1 MQLKPFLLD
10 AWLDQ
15 YEHDIEFNLAASTG
29 PTWTVNDI
37 LALADDETRH
47 RFLNHNLV
55 YSRPAGA
62 DSLRE
67 AIAEMQRVPVEAV
80 QIVTGASE
88 ALVAL
93 MWLAAEPG
101 ANVIIP
107 LPGFTT
113 FSALPESLGLETRFY
128 RVRRENGFRI
138 DPDEI
143 KRLAD
148 SKTKLIL
155 VNSPHNPTG
164 ATIGDGEMEALHDF
178 TAERGIQLVSDEV
191 YHPIYHGRPT
201 KSAARLPHAT
211 VIADLSKAFS
221 IAGVRTGWMIE
232 HDAQR
237 RQQYWTARAYFS
249 ICNTTTGE
257 ILSEI
262 AIRKRDV
269 VLGKTQEAATRN
281 LKLLERFMADHRD
294 VLGWIPPQGGMTAF
308 PWLVSGENAPPVL
321 PGRHRAWNPA
331 GSRRLLRCALAF
343 PPGLCRRRRQFLQ
356 GARPL
361 RSIRKELVGEDGHS
375 MTGNLLRRDQQYLI
389 VVIPTAERSGGG
401 GICFRAYAGKRSA
414 SKLIQKSCDQ
424 APRCN
429 PFHQSRTRDFAVF
442 PRTTSGLRCRRT
454 ARRRSGLRRV
464 SGCPL
469 LVWQADAMTI

>member
-37 LALADDETRH
+37 LALGDDETRH
-47 RFLNHNLV
+47 RFLNHKLI

-62 DSLRE
+62 NSLRE
-67 AIAEMQRVPVEAV
+67 AIAEMQRVPAESV

-113 FSALPESLGLETRFY
+113 FSALPESLGLETRCY
-128 RVRRENGFRI
+128 RMRRENGFLI
-138 DPDEI
+138 DLDEI

-164 ATIGDGEMEALHDF
+164 ATIGDDEMEALHNF
-178 TAERGIQLVSDEV
+178 TAEHGIQLVSDEV
-191 YHPIYHGRPT
+191 YHPIYHGRQV

-221 IAGVRTGWMIE
+221 IAGVRTGWMVE

-249 ICNTTTGE
+249 ICNNTTGE

-269 VLGKTQEAATRN
+269 VLGKAQETATRN
-281 LKLLERFMADHRD
+281 LKLLEGFMADHRHL
-294 VLGWIPPQGGMTAF
+294 LGWIPPRGGMTAF
-308 PWLVSGENAPPVL
+308 PWLVSGETDRLFCQAATEHGILLAPGDCFDTPSHFRLGFAAAGANFSEALERFGAFVKSWS
-321 PGRHRAWNPA
+321 AKMVPA
-331 GSRRLLRCALAF
+331 
-343 PPGLCRRRRQFLQ
+343 
-356 GARPL
+356 
-361 RSIRKELVGEDGHS
+361 
-375 MTGNLLRRDQQYLI
+375 
-389 VVIPTAERSGGG
+389 
-401 GICFRAYAGKRSA
+401 
-414 SKLIQKSCDQ
+414 
-424 APRCN
+424 
-429 PFHQSRTRDFAVF
+429 
-442 PRTTSGLRCRRT
+442 
-454 ARRRSGLRRV
+454 
-464 SGCPL
+464 
-469 LVWQADAMTI
+469 

>member
-15 YEHDIEFNLAASTG
+15 YEHQIEFNLAASTG
-29 PTWTVNDI
+29 PVWTVNDI
-37 LALADDETRH
+37 LALADDETRD
-47 RFLNHNLV
+47 RFLNQKLV

-67 AIAEMQRVPVEAV
+67 AIAEMQGVPVEAV

-88 ALVAL
+88 ALVVL

-113 FSALPESLGLETRFY
+113 FSALPESLGMETRFY

-138 DPDEI
+138 DLDEI

-148 SKTKLIL
+148 AKTKLIL

-164 ATIGDGEMEALHDF
+164 ATVGDDEMEALHDF

-191 YHPIYHGRPT
+191 YHPIYHGRKT

-211 VIADLSKAFS
+211 VISDLSKAFS

-237 RQQYWTARAYFS
+237 RKQYWNARAYFS
-249 ICNTTTGE
+249 ISNTTTGE
-257 ILSEI
+257 TLSEI
-262 AIRKRDV
+262 AIRKRDA
-269 VLGKTQEAATRN
+269 VLSRAQETATRN
-281 LKLLERFMADHRD
+281 LKLLEIFMADHRD

-308 PWLVSGENAPPVL
+308 PWLLSGENE
-321 PGRHRAWNPA
+321 
-331 GSRRLLRCALAF
+331 
-343 PPGLCRRRRQFLQ
+343 
-356 GARPL
+356 RPFC
-361 RSIRKELVGEDGHS
+361 
-375 MTGNLLRRDQQYLI
+375 QAA
-389 VVIPTAERSGGG
+389 AER
-401 GICFRAYAGKRSA
+401 GILLAPGDCFDVPSHFRLGFAAAGNDFSRALDRFGAFVKSWSA
-414 SKLIQKSCDQ
+414 KM
-424 APRCN
+424 
-429 PFHQSRTRDFAVF
+429 V
-442 PRTTSGLRCRRT
+442 T
-454 ARRRSGLRRV
+454 A
-464 SGCPL
+464 
-469 LVWQADAMTI
+469 

>member
-1 MQLKPFLLD
+1 VQLKPFLLD

-29 PTWTVNDI
+29 PAWTVNEI
-37 LALADDETRH
+37 LALADDGTRQ
-47 RFLNHNLV
+47 RFLHHNLV

-67 AIAEMQRVPVEAV
+67 AIAEMEGVPVDAV
-80 QIVTGASE
+80 QVVTGASE

-113 FSALPESLGLETRFY
+113 FSALPESLGVETRFY

-143 KRLAD
+143 RQLAD
-148 SKTKLIL
+148 ANTKLIL
-155 VNSPHNPTG
+155 VNTPHNPTG
-164 ATIGDGEMEALHDF
+164 AIIGDEEMEALHDF
-178 TAERGIQLVSDEV
+178 TAARGIQLVSDEV
-191 YHPIYHGRPT
+191 YHPIYHGTRS
-201 KSAARLPHAT
+201 KSAARLPQAT
-211 VIADLSKAFS
+211 VISDLSKAFS

-232 HDAQR
+232 HDARR

-249 ICNTTTGE
+249 ICNNTTGE

-269 VLGKTQEAATRN
+269 VLGKTQEAASRN
-281 LKLLERFMADHRD
+281 LKLLDRFMTEHRD

-308 PWLVSGENAPPVL
+308 PWLVSGENERPFCQAATEHGILLAPGDCFDMPSHFRL
-321 PGRHRAWNPA
+321 GFAAA
-331 GSRRLLRCALAF
+331 GDNFSQALDRFGTFVKSWSA
-343 PPGLCRRRRQFLQ
+343 
-356 GARPL
+356 
-361 RSIRKELVGEDGHS
+361 KMV
-375 MTGNLLRRDQQYLI
+375 
-389 VVIPTAERSGGG
+389 TA
-401 GICFRAYAGKRSA
+401 
-414 SKLIQKSCDQ
+414 
-424 APRCN
+424 
-429 PFHQSRTRDFAVF
+429 
-442 PRTTSGLRCRRT
+442 
-454 ARRRSGLRRV
+454 
-464 SGCPL
+464 
-469 LVWQADAMTI
+469 

>member
-1 MQLKPFLLD
+1 MQFKPFLLD

-15 YEHDIEFNLAASTG
+15 YEHGIEFNLAASTG
-29 PTWTVNDI
+29 PHWTVNDI

-47 RFLNHNLV
+47 RFLNHELI

-67 AIAEMQRVPVEAV
+67 AIGEMQGVPVEAV

-128 RVRRENGFRI
+128 RVPRENGFRI

-148 SKTKLIL
+148 SKTRLIL

-164 ATIGDGEMEALHDF
+164 AVIGESEMEALHDF

-191 YHPIYHGRPT
+191 YHPIYHGGQGHGGQGHGEQEHGRST
-201 KSAARLPHAT
+201 RSAARLPHAT

-232 HDAQR
+232 HDARR

-249 ICNTTTGE
+249 ISNTTTGE

-269 VLGKTQEAATRN
+269 VLGRAQETATRN
-281 LKLLERFMADHRD
+281 LKLLECFMADHRD

-308 PWLVSGENAPPVL
+308 PWLVSGEDARAFCKAATEHGILLAPGDCFDVPS
-321 PGRHRAWNPA
+321 HF
-331 GSRRLLRCALAF
+331 RLGFAA
-343 PPGLCRRRRQFLQ
+343 
-356 GARPL
+356 
-361 RSIRKELVGEDGHS
+361 SGEDFS
-375 MTGNLLRRDQQYLI
+375 RALDRFAAFVKSWSAKM
-389 VVIPTAERSGGG
+389 VTA
-401 GICFRAYAGKRSA
+401 
-414 SKLIQKSCDQ
+414 
-424 APRCN
+424 
-429 PFHQSRTRDFAVF
+429 
-442 PRTTSGLRCRRT
+442 
-454 ARRRSGLRRV
+454 
-464 SGCPL
+464 
-469 LVWQADAMTI
+469 

>member
-10 AWLDQ
+10 VWLDQ
-15 YEHDIEFNLAASTG
+15 YEHGIDFNLAASTG

-47 RFLNHNLV
+47 RFLNHRLV

-88 ALVAL
+88 ALLAL

-101 ANVIIP
+101 ANVILP
-107 LPGFTT
+107 QPGFTT

-148 SKTKLIL
+148 AKTKLIL

-164 ATIGDGEMEALHDF
+164 ATIRDAEMEALHDF
-178 TAERGIQLVSDEV
+178 TTEHGIQLVSDEV
-191 YHPIYHGRPT
+191 YHPIYHGKQT

-232 HDAQR
+232 HDAKR

-249 ICNTTTGE
+249 ISNTTTGE
-257 ILSEI
+257 MLSEI
-262 AIRKRDV
+262 AIRNRDA
-269 VLGKTQEAATRN
+269 VLGKTQEVATRN
-281 LKLLERFMADHRD
+281 LKLLERFMAEHRD
-294 VLGWIPPQGGMTAF
+294 VLAWIPPQGGMTAF
-308 PWLVSGENAPPVL
+308 PWLVSGENA
-321 PGRHRAWNPA
+321 
-331 GSRRLLRCALAF
+331 
-343 PPGLCRRRRQFLQ
+343 
-356 GARPL
+356 RPF
-361 RSIRKELVGEDGHS
+361 S
-375 MTGNLLRRDQQYLI
+375 QAA
-389 VVIPTAERSGGG
+389 AER
-401 GICFRAYAGKRSA
+401 GILLAPGDCFDAPSHFRLGFAAAGDNFAKALDGFGAFVKSWSA
-414 SKLIQKSCDQ
+414 KMI
-424 APRCN
+424 
-429 PFHQSRTRDFAVF
+429 
-442 PRTTSGLRCRRT
+442 T
-454 ARRRSGLRRV
+454 A
-464 SGCPL
+464 
-469 LVWQADAMTI
+469 

>member
-15 YEHDIEFNLAASTG
+15 YERDIEFNLAASTG
-29 PTWTVNDI
+29 PTWTVNEI

-47 RFLNHNLV
+47 RFLNHNLI

-62 DSLRE
+62 ESLRE
-67 AIAEMQRVPVEAV
+67 AIAEMQRVPVESV

-128 RVRRENGFRI
+128 RVHRENGFRI
-138 DPDEI
+138 DLDEI

-155 VNSPHNPTG
+155 VNNPHNPTG
-164 ATIGDGEMEALHDF
+164 ATLTDGEWDDLHDF
-178 TAERGIQLVSDEV
+178 TSGRGIQLVSDEV
-191 YHPIYHGRPT
+191 YHPIYHGRQT

-221 IAGVRTGWMIE
+221 IPGVRTGWIIE

-237 RQQYWTARAYFS
+237 RQQYWTARAYFTVS
-249 ICNTTTGE
+249 NTTMGE
-257 ILSEI
+257 MLSEI
-262 AIRKRDV
+262 AIRKHDV
-269 VLGKTQEAATRN
+269 VLGKTQEVATRN
-281 LKLLERFMADHRD
+281 LKLLEHFMADHRD

-308 PWLVSGENAPPVL
+308 PWLVSGENARPFCQAATERGIL
-321 PGRHRAWNPA
+321 LAPGDCFDTPSHFRVGFAAA
-331 GSRRLLRCALAF
+331 GGNFSKALDRFEAF
-343 PPGLCRRRRQFLQ
+343 VKSWSKKM
-356 GARPL
+356 A
-361 RSIRKELVGEDGHS
+361 
-375 MTGNLLRRDQQYLI
+375 
-389 VVIPTAERSGGG
+389 TA
-401 GICFRAYAGKRSA
+401 
-414 SKLIQKSCDQ
+414 
-424 APRCN
+424 
-429 PFHQSRTRDFAVF
+429 
-442 PRTTSGLRCRRT
+442 
-454 ARRRSGLRRV
+454 
-464 SGCPL
+464 
-469 LVWQADAMTI
+469 

>member
-29 PTWTVNDI
+29 PTWTVSDI
-37 LALADDETRH
+37 LSLADHTTHH
-47 RFLNHNLV
+47 RFLEHKLV

-62 DSLRE
+62 DRLRQ
-67 AIAEMQRVPVEAV
+67 AIAEMHRVPVESV

-88 ALVAL
+88 ALVVL

-138 DPDEI
+138 DPDEV
-143 KRLAD
+143 RSLAD

-164 ATIGDGEMEALHDF
+164 ATISDQEMGALHDF

-191 YHPIYHGRPT
+191 YHPIYHGRQT
-201 KSAARLPHAT
+201 RSAARLPHAT
-211 VIADLSKAFS
+211 VISDLSKAFS
-221 IAGVRTGWMIE
+221 IPGVRTGWMIE
-232 HDAQR
+232 HDPRR
-237 RQQYWTARAYFS
+237 RQQYWNARAYFS
-249 ICNTTTGE
+249 ISNNTPGE

-269 VLGKTQEAATRN
+269 VLGRTQETATRN
-281 LKLLERFMADHRD
+281 LKLLERFMEEHGDA
-294 VLGWIPPQGGMTAF
+294 LEWIPPQGGMTAF
-308 PWLVSGENAPPVL
+308 PSLVSGENERPFCQAATEHGILLAPGDCFDMPSHFRLGFAAAGDNFSNALDRFGSFVKN
-321 PGRHRAWNPA
+321 WPA
-331 GSRRLLRCALAF
+331 RM
-343 PPGLCRRRRQFLQ
+343 
-356 GARPL
+356 
-361 RSIRKELVGEDGHS
+361 V
-375 MTGNLLRRDQQYLI
+375 
-389 VVIPTAERSGGG
+389 TA
-401 GICFRAYAGKRSA
+401 
-414 SKLIQKSCDQ
+414 
-424 APRCN
+424 
-429 PFHQSRTRDFAVF
+429 
-442 PRTTSGLRCRRT
+442 
-454 ARRRSGLRRV
+454 
-464 SGCPL
+464 
-469 LVWQADAMTI
+469 